1 MVMVEQDH
9 NYRIDRRNSKKPI
22 GDVTTIYG
30 DWRASPV
37 TKDIL
42 SKSPLFTIRGGGE
55 GGGVVWKER
64 RVPEIH
70 QYQDI
75 SNHALQDRK
84 DTLALHM
91 VLVQLQFQR

>member
-42 SKSPLFTIRGGGE
+42 SKSPLFTIKE
-55 GGGVVWKER
+55 GGGGCWWKQW

-70 QYQDI
+70 RYQDI
-75 SNHALQDRK
+75 SNHALQYRK

>member
-55 GGGVVWKER
+55 GGGWCGKKGE
-64 RVPEIH
+64 
-70 QYQDI
+70 Y
-75 SNHALQDRK
+75 LK
-84 DTLALHM
+84 FTDTRIFPTMLCSIG
-91 VLVQLQFQR
+91 RIP

>member
-42 SKSPLFTIRGGGE
+42 SKSPLFTIRE
-55 GGGVVWKER
+55 GGGGVCGKKGE
-64 RVPEIH
+64 
-70 QYQDI
+70 Y
-75 SNHALQDRK
+75 LK
-84 DTLALHM
+84 FTDTRIFPIMLC
-91 VLVQLQFQR
+91 RIGRIP

>member
-42 SKSPLFTIRGGGE
+42 SKSPLFTKRGS
-55 GGGVVWKER
+55 KEEEYLEFTNTR
-64 RVPEIH
+64 IFPIMLCRIGRIP
-70 QYQDI
+70 
-75 SNHALQDRK
+75 
-84 DTLALHM
+84 
-91 VLVQLQFQR
+91 

>member
-42 SKSPLFTIRGGGE
+42 SKSPLFTIREGGGGE
-55 GGGVVWKER
+55 ER

-70 QYQDI
+70 RYQDI

-84 DTLALHM
+84 DTLAPHT